1 MKMTACDTIAVPLAN
16 IKVQTNDLV
25 LEAINLAQVELKIDA
40 SIEEVNSIFDRFTE
54 EINRRRQTKK
64 AYSDE

>member
-1 MKMTACDTIAVPLAN
+1 MTACDTIAVPLAN